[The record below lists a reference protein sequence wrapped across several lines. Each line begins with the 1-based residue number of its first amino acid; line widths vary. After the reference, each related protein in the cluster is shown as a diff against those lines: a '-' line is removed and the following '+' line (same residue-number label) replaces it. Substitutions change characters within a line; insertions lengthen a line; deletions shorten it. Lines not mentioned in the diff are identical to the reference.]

1 MNKKYLFTTL
11 LMLPFCYAFS
21 AQDSLKNVN
30 GWKYALNTNLT
41 LTLNNYSDNWDGSE
55 VSSFAWGW
63 KLDGFAEKALTPWF
77 KNVNTLKLAFGQT
90 ANQKKSVNSNGEK
103 VKRWDS
109 MKKSSDLVDFEV
121 AGRFTLKS
129 FVDPFI
135 SARLVSQFGDLRD
148 SSKTYFL
155 NPAVITESFGAIR
168 DIVKNS
174 NVDWTARIGGAV
186 RQSVERN
193 TLIRKQSGVD
203 KVINDGGVEFITDF
217 KASSKDNRIAYNTQ
231 FKLYE
236 AIFIPEASD
245 SITDLK
251 RHPDISWENTLNVSL
266 LKFVMLNFY
275 FQLLYDKEIDTSV
288 RFRQTAGLALTY
300 NIKSAD

>member
-1 MNKKYLFTTL
+1 MIKKFSIAVL
-11 LMLPFCYAFS
+11 LMLPFCYAIS
-21 AQDSLKNVN
+21 AQDSLKNAN
-30 GWKYALNTNLT
+30 PWKYALNTNLT
-41 LTLNNYSDNWDGSE
+41 LTLNNYSDNWNGSE

-63 KLDGFAEKALTPWF
+63 KLDGYAEKVVTPWF

-90 ANQKKSVNSNGEK
+90 ALQKKVEGDNAKKEK
-103 VKRWDS
+103 KWDS

-121 AGRFTLKS
+121 AGRFTLKT

-135 SARLVSQFGDLRD
+135 SARLITQFGDLRISGLD
-148 SSKTYFL
+148 YFF
-155 NPAVITESFGAIR
+155 NPAEITESFGAIR
-168 DIVKNS
+168 DVVKNS

-193 TLIRKQSGVD
+193 SKIIDSLTMK
-203 KVINDGGVEFITDF
+203 KVVNDGGVEFITDF

-231 FKLYE
+231 FKLFE
-236 AIFIPEASD
+236 AIFLPEGSD
-245 SITDLK
+245 SDLK
-251 RHPDISWENTLNVSL
+251 RAPDISWENTINVSL

>member
-11 LMLPFCYAFS
+11 LLLPFCYAFS
-21 AQDSLKNVN
+21 AQDSIKNEN
-30 GWKYALNTNLT
+30 GWKYAINTNLT

-63 KLDGFAEKALTPWF
+63 KLDGFAEKTLTPWF

-90 ANQKKSVNSNGEK
+90 ALQKKVVHIDSTEGKE
-103 VKRWDS
+103 WDS

-148 SSKTYFL
+148 SRKTYFL

-193 TLIRKQSGVD
+193 STIRKSNVD
-203 KVINDGGVEFITDF
+203 KVVNDGGVEFITDL

-231 FKLYE
+231 FKLFE
-236 AIFIPEASD
+236 AIIIPEEID
-245 SITDLK
+245 TDQK
-251 RHPDISWENTLNVSL
+251 RAPDISWENTLNVSL

-300 NIKSAD
+300 NIKSAE

>member
-11 LMLPFCYAFS
+11 LMLPFCYVFS
-21 AQDSLKNVN
+21 AQDSLKNAN
-30 GWKYALNTNLT
+30 PWKYALNTNLT

-55 VSSFAWGW
+55 VSSFAWGS
-63 KLDGFAEKALTPWF
+63 KLDGFAEKAVAPWF

-90 ANQKKSVNSNGEK
+90 ALQKKVVHIDGTK
-103 VKRWDS
+103 DKKWDS

-121 AGRFTLKS
+121 AGRFTLKT

-135 SARLVSQFGDLRD
+135 SARLITQFGDLRVSGVD
-148 SSKTYFL
+148 YFF
-155 NPAVITESFGAIR
+155 NPAEITESFGAIR
-168 DIVKNS
+168 DVVKNS

-186 RQSVERN
+186 RQTVERN
-193 TLIRKQSGVD
+193 TSILKPDDD
-203 KVINDGGVEFITDF
+203 KVVNDGGIEFITDF

-231 FKLYE
+231 FKLFQ
-236 AIFIPEASD
+236 AVFIPKDSD
-245 SITDLK
+245 RIMDLK
-251 RHPDISWENTLNVSL
+251 RNPDVSWENTINVSL